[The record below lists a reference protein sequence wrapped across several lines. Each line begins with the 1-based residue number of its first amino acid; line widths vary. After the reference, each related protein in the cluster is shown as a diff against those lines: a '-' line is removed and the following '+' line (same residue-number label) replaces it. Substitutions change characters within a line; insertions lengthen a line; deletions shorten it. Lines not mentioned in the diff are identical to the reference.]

1 MANKVSRRQ
10 FLHTASISALG
21 AAMAGALVGCSG
33 SSGSS
38 STASASGTY
47 TPGSYSATS
56 KGISSDVTVTMIL

>member
-10 FLHTASISALG
+10 FLHTASIGALG

-33 SSGSS
+33 SSGI
-38 STASASGTY
+38 TASASGTY